1 MQRKKLFVM
10 PVIAGILIAIASGIA
25 LALIQSAHA
34 AQCGAQVSSVLA
46 QCGSQVS
53 SCKNCHEVQE
63 KKPVNNDGTPW
74 HTSHAFGDFCYICHG
89 GNQQA
94 TDETAAHTGLVSPLS
109 DVKASCQ
116 SCHPSDYQSRAQV
129 YATKLGVQI
138 GAGSASA
145 ASGSSNG
152 TPVAT
157 ATASAA
163 PASSNTSAT
172 PQLVA
177 VQQSALAPNSPD
189 LVNYVQRY
197 NENVLG
203 QYPINWGNVIL
214 LIMIGTLLIG
224 GGSLVISREG
234 LVKVSFKDTKPVE
247 GEYPAD
253 VVEMVP
259 QIAKLKPNP
268 RKSLRRLLEKP
279 DATAEVLTS
288 IDKLT
293 EGKSSDQKK

>member
-1 MQRKKLFVM
+1 MQHKKLFVM
-10 PVIAGILIAIASGIA
+10 PVIAGILIVIASGIA
-25 LALIQSAHA
+25 LALTKPAHA

-109 DVKASCQ
+109 DIQASCAQ
-116 SCHPSDYQSRAQV
+116 CHPNDLQARAQV

-138 GAGSASA
+138 GSSS

-152 TPVAT
+152 TPAT
-157 ATASAA
+157 TASAA

-172 PQLVA
+172 PQPVA
-177 VQQSALAPNSPD
+177 VQQSALSPNSPD
-189 LVNYVQRY
+189 LVNFVQRY

-214 LIMIGTLLIG
+214 LIMIGALLIG
-224 GGSLVISREG
+224 GGALVISREG

-259 QIAKLKPNP
+259 QIAKLKPNA

-293 EGKSSDQKK
+293 DDKSSGKKEE

>member
-1 MQRKKLFVM
+1 M
-10 PVIAGILIAIASGIA
+10 
-25 LALIQSAHA
+25 
-34 AQCGAQVSSVLA
+34 
-46 QCGSQVS
+46 
-53 SCKNCHEVQE
+53 
-63 KKPVNNDGTPW
+63 NNDGTPW

-109 DVKASCQ
+109 DIQASCAQ
-116 SCHPSDYQSRAQV
+116 CHPNDLQARAQV

-138 GAGSASA
+138 GSSS

-152 TPVAT
+152 TPA

-172 PQLVA
+172 PQPVA
-177 VQQSALAPNSPD
+177 VQQSALSPNSPD

-214 LIMIGTLLIG
+214 IIMIGALLIG
-224 GGSLVISREG
+224 GGALVISREG

-259 QIAKLKPNP
+259 QIAKLKPNA

-293 EGKSSDQKK
+293 DDKSSGKKEE